1 MLEKKDKKQQE
12 SCNILKV
19 EYLDLSRSRISV
31 LKNYLIFFCLAENE
45 ILKLPPLGQ
54 WVCDKS
60 RDDNYLDVTK
70 Y

>member
-1 MLEKKDKKQQE
+1 MKKQQE

-31 LKNYLIFFCLAENE
+31 LKNYLIFFCRRKRNSK
-45 ILKLPPLGQ
+45 IPPLGQ
-54 WVCDKS
+54 WVYDKS

>member
-31 LKNYLIFFCLAENE
+31 LKNYLIFFCRRKRNSKITSPWSVGLRQ
-45 ILKLPPLGQ
+45 I
-54 WVCDKS
+54 S
-60 RDDNYLDVTK
+60 
-70 Y
+70 